1 MGSQGEKP
9 FALQIQN
16 PPLKRG
22 GRGGSPTNVAIKVG
36 IMANKQNKMGQFLK
50 IRTLILGLLF
60 VGAIALTG
68 CRGIIAAHT
77 NRQPQL
83 VFASPSDPA
92 TFNYPLNTSA
102 YSVFGLINEGL
113 ITQNGETAELEP
125 ALAESWEIS
134 DDNLRITFTLRAGL
148 RWSDGE
154 PLTAE
159 DVVFTYKDVY
169 LNPKVPTGIKDI
181 LRVGDS
187 FPEVRALDARRV
199 QFSVPRPFAPFLRYA
214 GGISIL
220 PKHALEASINT
231 TNSSGDLLFLS
242 TWGTNT
248 DPREIVGA
256 GPYRMVRYVPGQRVV
271 FERNPY
277 YWKED
282 EAGNPQPYIESIVT
296 RTIESDETQSVAFRS
311 GELDSLGVQ
320 PEVFSLLKRE
330 EERGGYT
337 IYNGGPAPDSRFVG
351 FNLST
356 ATNAAGKP
364 FVDPVISSWF
374 NRQGFRQAVAYALDR
389 EKMKNNIYRG
399 LGEVQH
405 SPIAVDNPFYRSPE
419 QGLRAYEYN
428 PERAK
433 ALLLE
438 NGFRYNDN
446 NRLEDEKGNLVR
458 FQMLVKSEEK
468 VRVDAAVQVQ
478 QDLDA
483 IGIQADLQVVNFNT
497 VLQKLQDRDWQVY
510 VGGFG
515 GGTIE
520 PHSGFNIWYSGGT
533 LHQFNQGPMP
543 GEEPIQNWQV
553 SDWEK
558 EIDTLF
564 IAGVGELDEA
574 KRKEIY
580 GEFQQIVA
588 EQVPFIYL
596 VNAFSLQAV
605 RDRIENIRFTALGG
619 AFWNLHELELKAN

>member
-1 MGSQGEKP
+1 
-9 FALQIQN
+9 
-16 PPLKRG
+16 
-22 GRGGSPTNVAIKVG
+22 
-36 IMANKQNKMGQFLK
+36 MAKKQNSMGQFLR
-50 IRTLILGLLF
+50 IRPLILGLLF
-60 VGAIALTG
+60 MGAIAFSG

-77 NRQPQL
+77 ASQPQL

-102 YSVFGLINEGL
+102 FSVFGLINEGL

-134 DDNLRITFTLRAGL
+134 DDNLRITFTLREGL

-154 PLTAE
+154 PLTAA
-159 DVVFTYKDVY
+159 DVVFSYKDVY
-169 LNPKVPTGIKDI
+169 LNPKVPTGLKDI
-181 LRVGDS
+181 LRVGDG
-187 FPEVRALDARRV
+187 FPEVRALDDRRV
-199 QFSVPRPFAPFLRYA
+199 EFSVPQPFAPFLRYA
-214 GGISIL
+214 GGIAIL
-220 PKHALEASINT
+220 PKHALEASIKT
-231 TNSSGDLLFLS
+231 TNSSGDLVFLS

-256 GPYRMVRYVPGQRVV
+256 GLYRMVRYIPGQRVV

-277 YWKED
+277 YWRQD

-296 RTIESDETQSVAFRS
+296 RTIESDETQSIAFRS

-320 PEVFSLLKRE
+320 PEVFSILKRE
-330 EERGGYT
+330 EERGGYQ
-337 IYNGGPAPDSRFVG
+337 IYNGGPSADSRFVG

-364 FVDPVISSWF
+364 FIDPVISSWF
-374 NRQGFRQAVAYALDR
+374 SRQGFRQAVAYALDR

-399 LGEVQH
+399 LGEIQH
-405 SPIAVDNPFYRSPE
+405 SPIAVNNPFYRSPE
-419 QGLRAYEYN
+419 EGLRTYEYD

-438 NGFRYNDN
+438 NGFRYNRN
-446 NRLEDEKGNLVR
+446 NRLEDEDGNLVR

-468 VRVDAAVQVQ
+468 SRVDAAVQVQ

-483 IGIQADLQVVNFNT
+483 IGMQADLQVVNFNT
-497 VLQKLQDRDWQVY
+497 VLQKLQNRDWQVY

-515 GGTIE
+515 GGTVE
-520 PHSGFNIWYSGGT
+520 PHSGFNIWYSGGS
-533 LHQFNQGPMP
+533 LHQFNQGPMA

-553 SDWEK
+553 SDWERQ
-558 EIDTLF
+558 IDELF
-564 IAGVGELDEA
+564 IAGVGELDEE
-574 KRKEIY
+574 KRKELY

-596 VNAFSLQAV
+596 VNALSLQAV
-605 RDRIENIRFTALGG
+605 RDRIDNVKFTALGG